1 MALVKFYEGTLA
13 AYKALETKEA
23 NALYYITDSN
33 PPLMYKGDKLY
44 TNNFVVVTT
53 LPETANAIQGVLYV
67 NKTDKALYSFNGT
80 GFDQLTAKVTNTV
93 TQGSTDIPTAGAVQT
108 AIQTAIEGVTGGSA
122 LIDSITAGAADAQ
135 ITVHQASG
143 SSENITVPGV
153 LVNPTYNAETRTIV
167 LNKSTGDPLTIAL
180 GKDMVVK
187 SGTYNDE
194 THNIELTLTDDSVVY
209 VPAQDLVDVYTG
221 GSTGTATVAVSAGN
235 EITATV
241 KVATAGEEEVNDLV
255 ARADGLFVDVTTKIN
270 TLHTTITGETGAA
283 IDAAIDALLPEGT
296 EEGDTLKDVLTGLQT
311 DLTALEGRV
320 GTLETQMG
328 TANGNITDL
337 QGRMTTAEGEIDQ
350 AQTDIDAAEAAIA
363 TLNGEEA
370 TAGSVKNTVA
380 SYLTWG
386 TIGA

>member
-13 AYKALETKEA
+13 AYKALEEKEA

-44 TNNFVVVTT
+44 TNNFVTVAA
-53 LPETANAIQGVLYV
+53 LPETENAIQGVLYI
-67 NKTDKALYSFNGT
+67 NKTDKALYTFNGT

-93 TQGSTDIPTAGAVQT
+93 TKGSTDIPTAGAVQT
-108 AIQTAIEGVTGGSA
+108 AIQTALEGVTGGSS
-122 LIDSITAGAADAQ
+122 LIDSITAGSADAQ
-135 ITVHQASG
+135 IVVHQAGG
-143 SSENITVPGV
+143 STENVTVPGV
-153 LVNPTYNAETRTIV
+153 VVNPTYDAGTRTIV

-194 THNIELTLTDDSVVY
+194 THNIELTLTDNSVVY

-221 GSTGTATVAVSAGN
+221 GNTGTATVAVDGSN
-235 EITATV
+235 VITATV
-241 KVATAGEEEVNDLV
+241 KVATAQEEETNDLV

-270 TLHTTITGETGAA
+270 NLHTTITGEIGDAV
-283 IDAAIDALLPEGT
+283 DAAIDALLPDGT

-311 DLTALEGRV
+311 DLTSLEGRV

-328 TANGNITDL
+328 TANGNITNL
-337 QGRMTTAEGEIDQ
+337 QGRMTAAEGEIDQ

-363 TLNGEEA
+363 TLNGAEE
-370 TAGSVKNTVA
+370 TVGSVKNTVA
-380 SYLTWG
+380 TYLTWC

>member
-13 AYKALETKEA
+13 AYKALATKEA

-44 TNNFVVVTT
+44 TQNWIAVDA
-53 LPETANAIQGVLYV
+53 LPETGNAIQGVLYL
-67 NKTDKALYSFNGT
+67 NKADKALYSFNGT
-80 GFDQLTAKVTNTV
+80 SFDQLTAKVTTTV

-108 AIQTAIEGVTGGSA
+108 AIAQAIEGVTGGSA

-135 ITVHQASG
+135 IVVHQAGG
-143 SSENITVPGV
+143 STENVTVPGV
-153 LVNPTYNAETRTIV
+153 VVNPTYDAGTRTIV

-363 TLNGEEA
+363 TLNGDEE
-370 TAGSVKNTVA
+370 TVGSVKNTVET
-380 SYLTWG
+380 YLTWG